1 MFDPHQTLTRRV
13 AAPLTLSLIA
23 ALAAVSNAGAR
34 PAPDEEGIAPAV
46 ATPAAQATS
55 NLTWSGTTL
64 AIAVAVAVLVVTL
77 TALLLNARHRR
88 PLPTH

>member
-1 MFDPHQTLTRRV
+1 MINPHLSAIRRL

-23 ALAAVSNAGAR
+23 ALAAVENAGAR

-46 ATPAAQATS
+46 ATPSAHATN
-55 NLTWSGTTL
+55 NLTWNGSTI
-64 AIAVAVAVLVVTL
+64 AIAIIVGVLVATL
-77 TALLLNARHRR
+77 TALLVNARHRR

>member
-1 MFDPHQTLTRRV
+1 MFDPHFTAARRL

-34 PAPDEEGIAPAV
+34 PAPDEEGITPAV
-46 ATPAAQATS
+46 ATPAAHATS

-64 AIAVAVAVLVVTL
+64 AIAVAVAVVTL
-77 TALLLNARHRR
+77 TALLVNARHRR